1 MNEDGHSRTAACS
14 RDEQLPLVSVIIPVF
29 NVAPYLRE
37 ALDSVVQQTWP
48 HLEIIIVDDGSTD
61 GSGKIC
67 DEYRAD
73 ARVQVIHQENRGLS
87 AARNA
92 GLDRASGEYISFL
105 DSDDAWRPDFIRKLM
120 GAMENA
126 DIAICQYEMHRL
138 KMDTGGQI
146 HPAAQKGF
154 YSRKEA
160 LRALVEET
168 INVNVWNKL
177 YRKELWTEIRFPEGH
192 NYEDVDTTC
201 RVFDLC
207 NRISFLDEPLYQ
219 YRIRPGSITRT
230 GSGKNMEDWNLA
242 CRHLEAFVE
251 SHIPEVF
258 DEKHLKKARQS
269 RLKDMLV
276 FYAKGYVDAEKVRA
290 ACEGTDSEDY
300 TFRLRT
306 ACRIFRFC
314 PWLMK
319 ALYSVYRL
327 FRILMRKV
335 FGR

>member
-1 MNEDGHSRTAACS
+1 MNEDGHSRSAACS

-37 ALDSVVQQTWP
+37 ALDSVVQQTWS

-120 GAMENA
+120 GAMGNA

-146 HPAAQKGF
+146 RPAAQKGF

-160 LRALVEET
+160 LRALVDGT
-168 INVNVWNKL
+168 INVSVWNKL
-177 YRKELWTEIRFPEGH
+177 YRKELWKENRFPEGH

-207 NRISFLDEPLYQ
+207 SRISFLDEPLYLH
-219 YRIRPGSITRT
+219 RKRPGSITQT
-230 GSGKNMEDWNLA
+230 GSGKNMEDLDLA
-242 CRHLEAFVE
+242 YLHLEAFVE
-251 SHIPEVF
+251 THIPEVF
-258 DEKHLKKARQS
+258 EEKHLEKARQS
-269 RLKDMLV
+269 RLRGMLM
-276 FYAKGYVDAEKVRA
+276 FYAKGYVDEEKVRA
-290 ACEGTDSEDY
+290 ACEEADPENCS
-300 TFRLRT
+300 FRMRT
-306 ACRIFRFC
+306 ACRIIRFC

-319 ALYSVYRL
+319 VLYPVYRP
-327 FRILMRKV
+327 FRILAWKV

>member
-1 MNEDGHSRTAACS
+1 MNEDGHSRSAACS
-14 RDEQLPLVSVIIPVF
+14 WDPLVSVIIPVF

-92 GLDRASGEYISFL
+92 GLDRAAGEYIAFL
-105 DSDDAWRPDFIRKLM
+105 DSDDAWHPDFIRKLM

-126 DIAICQYEMHRL
+126 DIAICQYEVHRL
-138 KMDTGGQI
+138 KLDTRGQI
-146 HPAAQKGF
+146 CPAAQKGF

-160 LRALVEET
+160 LRALVEGT
-168 INVNVWNKL
+168 INVSVWNKL
-177 YRKELWTEIRFPEGH
+177 FRKELWTEIRFPEGH
-192 NYEDVDTTC
+192 NYEDIDTTC

-207 NRISFLDEPLYQ
+207 SRISFLDEPLYL
-219 YRIRPGSITRT
+219 YRKRPGSITRT
-230 GSGKNMEDWNLA
+230 GSRKNKDDWTLA

-251 SHIPEVF
+251 THIPEVF

-269 RLKDMLV
+269 RLSVMLR
-276 FYAKGYVDAEKVRA
+276 FYAKGYVDEEEIRA
-290 ACEGTDSEDY
+290 AWKEADPENCS
-300 TFRLRT
+300 FRMRT
-306 ACRIFRFC
+306 ACRIIRFC

-319 ALYSVYRL
+319 VLYPVYRP
-327 FRILMRKV
+327 FRILTQKV

>member
-1 MNEDGHSRTAACS
+1 MNEDGHSRSAAYS
-14 RDEQLPLVSVIIPVF
+14 RGEQLPLVSVIIPVF

-92 GLDRASGEYISFL
+92 GLDRAVGEYIAFL

-126 DIAICQYEMHRL
+126 DIAICQYEVHRL
-138 KMDTGGQI
+138 KLDTRGQI

-160 LRALVEET
+160 LRALVEGT
-168 INVNVWNKL
+168 INVSVWNKL

-192 NYEDVDTTC
+192 NYEDIDTTY

-207 NRISFLDEPLYQ
+207 SRICFLDVPLYLH
-219 YRIRPGSITRT
+219 RKRPGSITRT
-230 GSGKNMEDWNLA
+230 GSRKNMEDRDLA

-251 SHIPEVF
+251 THIPEVF

-269 RLKDMLV
+269 RLIGMLM
-276 FYAKGYVDAEKVRA
+276 FYAKGYVDAEEIRA
-290 ACEGTDSEDY
+290 AWKKADPKSNS
-300 TFRLRT
+300 FRMRT
-306 ACRIFRFC
+306 ACRIIRFC

-319 ALYSVYRL
+319 VLYPIYRP
-327 FRILMRKV
+327 FRILAWKV

>member
-1 MNEDGHSRTAACS
+1 
-14 RDEQLPLVSVIIPVF
+14 
-29 NVAPYLRE
+29 
-37 ALDSVVQQTWP
+37 
-48 HLEIIIVDDGSTD
+48 
-61 GSGKIC
+61 
-67 DEYRAD
+67 
-73 ARVQVIHQENRGLS
+73 
-87 AARNA
+87 
-92 GLDRASGEYISFL
+92 
-105 DSDDAWRPDFIRKLM
+105 
-120 GAMENA
+120 ME
-126 DIAICQYEMHRL
+126 
-138 KMDTGGQI
+138 G
-146 HPAAQKGF
+146 
-154 YSRKEA
+154 
-160 LRALVEET
+160 T
-168 INVNVWNKL
+168 INVSVWNKL

-192 NYEDVDTTC
+192 NYEDIDTTY
-201 RVFDLC
+201 RIFDLC
-207 NRISFLDEPLYQ
+207 SRICFLDVPLYLN
-219 YRIRPGSITRT
+219 RIRPGSITQT
-230 GSGKNMEDWNLA
+230 CSGKNMEDRDLA

-319 ALYSVYRL
+319 ILYPVYRP
-327 FRILMRKV
+327 FRILAWKV